1 MFELFRF
8 RIKIWI
14 KSNILRLCAR
24 RQTVLSFFF
33 LCLLVD
39 VQPNTSKSKVQKNKI
54 VDMSVQTLLLSC
66 RHALLLFLLLA
77 LLCFVVLQSPDSAAL
92 NKHVGCSE

>member
-1 MFELFRF
+1 MRED
-8 RIKIWI
+8 K
-14 KSNILRLCAR
+14 LCCH
-24 RQTVLSFFF
+24 FF

-39 VQPNTSKSKVQKNKI
+39 VQLNPSKSKVQKNKI

-66 RHALLLFLLLA
+66 RHTLLLFLLLA